1 MASSAAGNGSKYVN
15 EVGGVPI
22 IGLPPTAY
30 FTDSD
35 PNDRARAASGYGVM
49 DITPCLPKPG
59 EQDKLGLTLYTMDPD
74 EGGKL
79 YKNIVKY
86 LGYEVKTLPIK
97 VAFLNDIS
105 ISESW
110 SNDYGESSF
119 EGMLNSEQSKLNELR
134 MITGKRTASE
144 ALGELSKKGY
154 QQGGVAGS
162 AMGLGSDIFS
172 TVAGA
177 AESTLNMLG
186 GSSASKIALGS
197 KVDFPTIWQGGGY
210 MSSLSF
216 TVRLYNPN
224 PRSQE
229 AYDEYILKP
238 LAHLLPLVTPVADSP
253 YTYSFPLLVKID
265 SPGLFCMDTGCVTSI
280 DMIKGGDSNDI
291 TFGQQPGMV
300 DLKITVNNL
309 YNTMIIDPL
318 KDGGEPEVETNNTS
332 GRPTLKRYFDNMRA
346 KTEYDDPYS
355 GKKESGAPTPSE
367 EQTPKT
373 PGEPVPDAEIP
384 TGEEAL
390 PRVGGDFGAEVP
402 GLPPVLDGATPDMVN
417 DVAGGVANA
426 AQAATDIA
434 GNTLDVVA
442 GPVTSTLTSASGAL
456 TTVAGDAVGGL
467 DTALG
472 GVSKQLGGTLSS
484 SAMQLPILGE
494 SISGN
499 LDSVLGGAL
508 TGGGLG
514 SAMNTLSGLGVPSG
528 DLSRLYE
535 TLSISGVN
543 PSTSDVVNAMNNLGI
558 TVPNMSVGSTNIS
571 IPTEATSMTMVAQSY
586 ASSAIGGA
594 SSAVSSVTGGAV
606 SSGQASSLASQ
617 VLNNLFF

>member
-1 MASSAAGNGSKYVN
+1 MS
-15 EVGGVPI
+15 
-22 IGLPPTAY
+22 
-30 FTDSD
+30 
-35 PNDRARAASGYGVM
+35 
-49 DITPCLPKPG
+49 
-59 EQDKLGLTLYTMDPD
+59 
-74 EGGKL
+74 
-79 YKNIVKY
+79 
-86 LGYEVKTLPIK
+86 
-97 VAFLNDIS
+97 
-105 ISESW
+105 
-110 SNDYGESSF
+110 
-119 EGMLNSEQSKLNELR
+119 ELR
-134 MITGKRTASE
+134 MITGKRSMSE
-144 ALGELSKKGY
+144 ALGALSDAGY
-154 QQGGVAGS
+154 NQGGVLGTMMGVGSSVAGGVAGGIEY
-162 AMGLGSDIFS
+162 GLDSI
-172 TVAGA
+172 A
-177 AESTLNMLG
+177 
-186 GSSASKIALGS
+186 GSSASKIAIGS

-318 KDGGEPEVETNNTS
+318 KESGEPEVETNNTS
-332 GRPTLKRYFDNMRA
+332 GRPTLKRYFDNMRS

-355 GKKESGAPTPSE
+355 GKKEPGAPTPSE
-367 EQTPKT
+367 VETPKA
-373 PGEPVPDAEIP
+373 PGEPVPSADIP
-384 TGEEAL
+384 TGEESL
-390 PRVGGDFGAEVP
+390 PRVGGDFGTEVP
-402 GLPPVLDGATPDMVN
+402 GVPPLLEGATPDMVN
-417 DVAGGVANA
+417 DVAGSVANA
-426 AQAATDIA
+426 AQAATDVA
-434 GNTLDVVA
+434 GNALNVVA
-442 GPVTSTLTSASGAL
+442 GPVTSTLQSASGAM
-456 TTVAGDAVGGL
+456 TTVVGNAVGGL

-472 GVSKQLGGTLSS
+472 GLSQQLGGTLSS
-484 SAMQLPILGE
+484 TAMQIPVLGE

-499 LDSVLGGAL
+499 LNNVLGGAL
-508 TGGGLG
+508 SGGGLS

-543 PSTSDVVNAMNNLGI
+543 PSTSDVVNAMNSLGI
-558 TVPNMSVGSTNIS
+558 SVPNLSVGSTSIS
-571 IPTEATSMTMVAQSY
+571 IPTEATSMTMVAQDY

-594 SSAVSSVTGGAV
+594 SSAITSLTGGAV
-606 SSGQASSLASQ
+606 SSGQASSLAGQ